1 MNGLRL
7 QRLERSQI
15 VSYKT
20 LVSTIGFATMLSL
33 AAPAHAYLDPATGSI
48 ILQALIGA
56 VAGATLFFRTSL
68 YRVKALFS
76 RSKPS
81 GDE

>member
-1 MNGLRL
+1 
-7 QRLERSQI
+7 

-20 LVSTIGFATMLSL
+20 FVSVIGLATMLSL
-33 AAPAHAYLDPATGSI
+33 SAPAHAYLDPATGSI
-48 ILQALIGA
+48 ILQAVLGA

-76 RSKPS
+76 RRKPS

>member
-1 MNGLRL
+1 M
-7 QRLERSQI
+7 
-15 VSYKT
+15 SYKT
-20 LVSTIGFATMLSL
+20 LISAAGFLTMLGLSE
-33 AAPAHAYLDPATGSI
+33 PAYAYLDPATGSI

-68 YRVKALFS
+68 MRVRMVFS
-76 RSKPS
+76 RRKPS

>member
-1 MNGLRL
+1 MI
-7 QRLERSQI
+7 S
-15 VSYKT
+15 
-20 LVSTIGFATMLSL
+20 LVGFAAMLSL
-33 AAPAHAYLDPATGSI
+33 SAPAHAYLDPATGSI